1 MSGFD
6 IGKLKSTS
14 TFQQGSGESVC
25 ASNPN
30 KTSEID
36 VFTEA
41 KTSKSTVK
49 STTVPE
55 LPQASKPNLLDKV
68 ASWLG
73 GNNSPSLVSNL
84 NITASTPLAGDVKTG
99 AAANEIISK
108 MSNAESAEISV
119 VSDEIRELA
128 KKENKSPAEVEQL
141 KTEIKIGMQKLGNSY
156 TKFLDSKY
164 GDGSGK
170 ISEESFLKFQSD
182 GLKGLS
188 AEQMAELEKSNKT
201 MFNRLDLN
209 KDGKLDNEEMS
220 AYFFAMDFNEN
231 NAPNGAIDT
240 NSMIRNAPYLDDANK
255 NVFDAKLKY
264 AYGELYG
271 KQVVE

>member
-6 IGKLKSTS
+6 ISKLKSTS
-14 TFQQGSGESVC
+14 TFQQGSTESVR

-30 KTSEID
+30 KTSEVD
-36 VFTEA
+36 VFTA
-41 KTSKSTVK
+41 SKTGKPTVK

-55 LPQASKPNLLDKV
+55 GTQIPKPNLLDKV
-68 ASWLG
+68 TNLLSR
-73 GNNSPSLVSNL
+73 NNAPIQVSTL
-84 NITASTPLAGDVKTG
+84 NITASTPLTGDVKTG

-128 KKENKSPAEVEQL
+128 KKENKFPAEVEQL
-141 KTEIKIGMQKLGNSY
+141 KAEIKIGMQKLGNSY

-164 GDGSGK
+164 GDGSGQ
-170 ISEESFLKFQSD
+170 ISEEAFLKFQSD
-182 GLKGLS
+182 GLKGLN
-188 AEQMAELEKSNKT
+188 ADQMAELEKSNKT

-240 NSMIRNAPYLDDANK
+240 NSMMKNAPYLDDPNK

>member
-1 MSGFD
+1 MR
-6 IGKLKSTS
+6 
-14 TFQQGSGESVC
+14 
-25 ASNPN
+25 
-30 KTSEID
+30 
-36 VFTEA
+36 
-41 KTSKSTVK
+41 
-49 STTVPE
+49 
-55 LPQASKPNLLDKV
+55 
-68 ASWLG
+68 
-73 GNNSPSLVSNL
+73 
-84 NITASTPLAGDVKTG
+84 
-99 AAANEIISK
+99 
-108 MSNAESAEISV
+108 SA
-119 VSDEIRELA
+119 ELA

>member
-1 MSGFD
+1 MSGPE
-6 IGKLKSTS
+6 INKIILTS
-14 TFQQGSGESVC
+14 MQGSTKSGPV
-25 ASNPN
+25 SNPN
-30 KTSEID
+30 KTS
-36 VFTEA
+36 TEA
-41 KTSKSTVK
+41 DIFTQSKNSAVK
-49 STTVPE
+49 QQSVP
-55 LPQASKPNLLDKV
+55 KNTPNTDALGLLDKV
-68 ASWLG
+68 AGWFG
-73 GNNSPSLVSNL
+73 GKDTNPVSVESL
-84 NITASTPLAGDVKTG
+84 NISASTPLSGDIKTG
-99 AAANEIISK
+99 AAANDIISK
-108 MSNAESAEISV
+108 MGNAESAEISV

-141 KTEIKIGMQKLGNSY
+141 KAEIKIGMQKLGNSY

-170 ISEESFLKFQSD
+170 ISEEAFMKFQSD

-231 NAPNGAIDT
+231 NAPNGVVDT
-240 NSMIRNAPYLDDANK
+240 NSMLRNAAYLDDPNK